1 MTTIPILR
9 HQIKFINSKEVHTG
23 LVAGYGSG
31 KSIAGVI
38 KTITKLMRYPG
49 VNVAYYLPTYPL
61 IRDIAYGNF
70 STYLKLFGVDFE
82 LNKSD
87 KEFTTDFGVIK
98 MRSMDNPQLIVG
110 YEVGYSLID
119 EADILTKEKMQ
130 DAYIRIIGRN
140 RKPLW
145 DGSANST
152 DIVSTP
158 DGFKWMYDYFV
169 KQGKGYLIRARTEDN
184 PYLPKSYIADLKD
197 TYSDQ
202 QLAAY
207 MNGEFVN
214 LTSGSVVNSFDRNIH
229 KTEKIAGNELIL
241 HIGVDFNVTNMS
253 AVVHI
258 KENGISYAVD
268 EFTEI
273 YDTNALIDAIKYRY
287 PKNYIY
293 IYPDASGQARKT
305 VGADVTDIRLLQKAG
320 FKIKVGKSN
329 PRVKERVNE
338 INRMLR
344 NGKYFVNLS
353 KCKNYVD
360 ALEQLSYKGGVP
372 DKASGLDHIFDAG
385 TYYVVRQSNKIVSM
399 R

>member
-1 MTTIPILR
+1 
-9 HQIKFINSKEVHTG
+9 
-23 LVAGYGSG
+23 
-31 KSIAGVI
+31 
-38 KTITKLMRYPG
+38 
-49 VNVAYYLPTYPL
+49 
-61 IRDIAYGNF
+61 
-70 STYLKLFGVDFE
+70 
-82 LNKSD
+82 
-87 KEFTTDFGVIK
+87 
-98 MRSMDNPQLIVG
+98 
-110 YEVGYSLID
+110 
-119 EADILTKEKMQ
+119 
-130 DAYIRIIGRN
+130 
-140 RKPLW
+140 
-145 DGSANST
+145 
-152 DIVSTP
+152 
-158 DGFKWMYDYFV
+158 
-169 KQGKGYLIRARTEDN
+169 
-184 PYLPKSYIADLKD
+184 
-197 TYSDQ
+197 
-202 QLAAY
+202 
-207 MNGEFVN
+207 
-214 LTSGSVVNSFDRNIH
+214 
-229 KTEKIAGNELIL
+229 
-241 HIGVDFNVTNMS
+241 MS